1 MASSTRRAAKRS
13 RADASADSSQP
24 ELLRVSVDPR
34 SGKFRATPSKG
45 QTAQSVHD
53 ALEAVLAAWGPASVM
68 QFTNCRVADADGV
81 VWRDVWV
88 QGRLVIDP
96 MARFWAAQARS
107 VPLCRVRVDCA
118 GLLLSAGFI
127 DVQINGAFGRDF
139 SADDL
144 TPADVADA
152 RRALLS
158 HGVTAICPTMVSSAP
173 QRYARN
179 APLLAPHDSARASD
193 GCSLLGA
200 HLEGP
205 FFCARRKGAHDPAH
219 ITTPEA
225 AGSARHTPRPASR
238 AGPEESRGSDSV
250 TSASEASRA
259 WAAPSGTDARD
270 ASGPAPSD
278 EALAEAALAAVYG
291 GAGGGPGGG
300 GAFGGTDRTAA
311 GSAARA
317 RDAGTTAAAAGSA
330 AGADSA
336 GPGPWLSAFLSA
348 VRVVTLAPELPGS
361 AAVARWLSS
370 RGVLVSMGHSSATA
384 EQGEAGIAAG
394 ATMVTHLFNAMS
406 GFHHRDPG
414 LVGLLG
420 RQCSQSAAPPAAT
433 GTQCLPPADAGPS
446 AGDSSARAV
455 APRGADRPGAPAGFA
470 AGSFRKRPA
479 LVPAPPAA
487 LACDADVEVA
497 SSLILRLPAPDQR
510 PTAALP
516 VTRRPWYSIIVDGIH
531 AHPFSVTMAR
541 AAHPAG
547 LVLITDGMAAL
558 GLPCGAHSLGDMQV
572 TPLQT
577 WLAGQPAWTR
587 ADGITSDPA

>member
-225 AGSARHTPRPASR
+225 AGSARRTPRPASR

-300 GAFGGTDRTAA
+300 GAFGGADRTAA

-361 AAVARWLSS
+361 AAIARWLSS

-394 ATMVTHLFNAMS
+394 ATMVDAPVQCDERLPPPGPWSGGAAGEAVLAERSPASGHRDAMS
-406 GFHHRDPG
+406 
-414 LVGLLG
+414 
-420 RQCSQSAAPPAAT
+420 
-433 GTQCLPPADAGPS
+433 
-446 AGDSSARAV
+446 
-455 APRGADRPGAPAGFA
+455 A
-470 AGSFRKRPA
+470 AGRNRP
-479 LVPAPPAA
+479 L
-487 LACDADVEVA
+487 C
-497 SSLILRLPAPDQR
+497 R
-510 PTAALP
+510 
-516 VTRRPWYSIIVDGIH
+516 
-531 AHPFSVTMAR
+531 
-541 AAHPAG
+541 
-547 LVLITDGMAAL
+547 
-558 GLPCGAHSLGDMQV
+558 
-572 TPLQT
+572 
-577 WLAGQPAWTR
+577 
-587 ADGITSDPA
+587 